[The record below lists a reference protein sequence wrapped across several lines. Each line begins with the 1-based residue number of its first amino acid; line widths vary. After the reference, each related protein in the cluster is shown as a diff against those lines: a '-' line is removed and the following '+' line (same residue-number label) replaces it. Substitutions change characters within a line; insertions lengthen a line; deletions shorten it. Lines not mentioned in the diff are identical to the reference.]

1 MGGAIKTL
9 EYHFPD
15 MNTSFWRGYLL
26 FIGISIAFK
35 WHIYQSASLV
45 FLPLKLETSAY
56 RHSLIIAI
64 HLQCKSDVND
74 F

>member
-26 FIGISIAFK
+26 FIGISIAFNGTSINLYP
-35 WHIYQSASLV
+35 WYFYPLN
-45 FLPLKLETSAY
+45 LKLPP
-56 RHSLIIAI
+56 IAI
-64 HLQCKSDVND
+64 R
-74 F
+74 